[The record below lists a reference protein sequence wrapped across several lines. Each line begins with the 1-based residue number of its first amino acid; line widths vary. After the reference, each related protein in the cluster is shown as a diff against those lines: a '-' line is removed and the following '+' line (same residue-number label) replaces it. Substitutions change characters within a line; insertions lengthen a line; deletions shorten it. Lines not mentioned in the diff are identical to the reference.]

1 LDSDVLARFAAIAV
15 IVVVGVH
22 FCAWAIA
29 SEAKPVPEAPGACG
43 ALLQRMAESGG
54 WVSETDAAP
63 VAVQEAERLGLIRHD
78 GVGGNGYFLTRRGES
93 ALAKWTES

>member
-1 LDSDVLARFAAIAV
+1 
-15 IVVVGVH
+15 
-22 FCAWAIA
+22 
-29 SEAKPVPEAPGACG
+29 
-43 ALLQRMAESGG
+43 MAESGG